1 MSRVTV
7 HVPGPLR
14 QFTGGLSI
22 VVVDATTPG
31 EALAALDRD
40 DRRIGT
46 HLFADDGSLRGYV
59 SLFLDGNLLG
69 PDGGLDVSIEHD
81 ADLTIVP
88 SVGGG

>member
-1 MSRVTV
+1 MPRVTV
-7 HVPGPLR
+7 RIPGPLL
-14 QFTGGLSI
+14 QFTEGRSV
-22 VVVDATTPG
+22 VVVDASTAG
-31 EALAALDRD
+31 EALAALDRE

-59 SLFLDGNLLG
+59 SLFLNGGELG
-69 PDGGLDVSIEHD
+69 PGGLAETIEHD